1 MELDHVTRSGNV
13 RFVPVFQKHGNN
25 LIHVVLK
32 PSSSSVPH
40 TTFLFLDHIDT
51 GTWLPVQAIEI
62 PKSSFGSIKLQKVK
76 IKLTG
81 VKWPGLW
88 LFMLQKPNRQ
98 FTIDECGASV
108 INACCF
114 A

>member
-1 MELDHVTRSGNV
+1 MWNLATFLVPGM
-13 RFVPVFQKHGNN
+13 FVSFQKHGNN
-25 LIHVVLK
+25 LIHVVVK
-32 PSSSSVPH
+32 PSFSSVPH

-88 LFMLQKPNRQ
+88 LFILQKPNRQ

-108 INACCF
+108 KNVCCF